1 MLNDQVNLSQG
12 QKQQLT
18 IARAMIAD
26 KPMLILDEATS
37 SVDTR
42 TELQIQN
49 AMDELMK
56 NRTSFVIAHRL
67 STIKN
72 ADLILVLKDG
82 DVIESGTHEELLQMN
97 GKYAELWGTQNREVA
112 A

>member
-1 MLNDQVNLSQG
+1 
-12 QKQQLT
+12 
-18 IARAMIAD
+18 MIAD

-49 AMDELMK
+49 AMDALMEG
-56 NRTSFVIAHRL
+56 RTSFVIAHRL

-72 ADLILVLKDG
+72 SDLILVLKDG
-82 DVIESGTHEELLQMN
+82 DVIESGTHDELLEK
-97 GKYAELWGTQNREVA
+97 GGFYADLYNSQFDKA
-112 A
+112 S

>member
-1 MLNDQVNLSQG
+1 
-12 QKQQLT
+12 
-18 IARAMIAD
+18 
-26 KPMLILDEATS
+26 MLILDEATS
-37 SVDTR
+37 SIDTR

-72 ADLILVLKDG
+72 SDLILAMKDG
-82 DVIESGTHEELLQMN
+82 DVIETGNHEELLAKK
-97 GKYAELWGTQNREVA
+97 GFYAELYNSQFDSVA
-112 A
+112 